1 MSVHRRSLKNRL
13 SYILLIIIV
22 VLALLTAVFFTQ
34 LSRHISE
41 ISEFE
46 SKQAALDVINAAISR
61 ELEKLP
67 QSSYIKISETD
78 GRITAI
84 DSDTNGVN
92 ILQSS
97 VSRAVNDSLSQ
108 LEGKSVSVPIGT
120 LSGMNILTGRGFDV
134 PIRLHMI
141 GAAKTE
147 FKSVFTDAG
156 INQTKYSLYLNVTV
170 EMTAIL
176 PARSTDVTVSY
187 DFPISETVI
196 VGELPEIYLTKDKG

>member
-1 MSVHRRSLKNRL
+1 MSVHKRSFKNRI
-13 SYILLIIIV
+13 SYILLAVVII
-22 VLALLTAVFFTQ
+22 LALLTTVFFAQ

-78 GRITAI
+78 GRITSI
-84 DSDTNGVN
+84 
-92 ILQSS
+92 
-97 VSRAVNDSLSQ
+97 
-108 LEGKSVSVPIGT
+108 
-120 LSGMNILTGRGFDV
+120 NILTGRGFDI
-134 PIRLHMI
+134 PLRLHQI

-147 FKSVFTDAG
+147 LKSDLTEAG
-156 INQTKYSLYLNVTV
+156 INQTKYSLYLTVTI

-176 PARSTDVTVSY
+176 PAHSTDIVVSY
-187 DFPISETVI
+187 DYPVSETVI
-196 VGELPEIYLTKDKG
+196 VGEIPDMYLDKGKG

>member
-1 MSVHRRSLKNRL
+1 MSVHKRSFKNRI
-13 SYILLIIIV
+13 SYIILAVVII
-22 VLALLTAVFFTQ
+22 LALLTTVFFAQ

-78 GRITAI
+78 GRITSI
-84 DSDTNGVN
+84 NSDTNAVN
-92 ILQSS
+92 RLQS
-97 VSRAVNDSLSQ
+97 SLSQ
-108 LEGKSVSVPIGT
+108 LEGTKLSVPIGT
-120 LSGMNILTGRGFDV
+120 LSGINILTGRGFDI
-134 PIRLHMI
+134 PLRLHQI

-147 FKSVFTDAG
+147 LKSDLTEAG
-156 INQTKYSLYLNVTV
+156 INQTKYSLYLTVTI

-176 PARSTDVTVSY
+176 PAHSTDIVVSY
-187 DFPISETVI
+187 DYPVSETVI
-196 VGELPEIYLTKDKG
+196 VGEIRDMYLDKGKG